1 MTGGV
6 LPSSHPSPS
15 ASGSSSPSVN
25 GGDDGDDTS
34 DDGDDTSTFTG
45 VGMVRAGAFPPALYP
60 VRSLHPPPRA
70 ALGGGF
76 SPFDRPLLVVFCAT

>member
-1 MTGGV
+1 MLQLLPMTGGV

-15 ASGSSSPSVN
+15 ASGSSSPSVK
-25 GGDDGDDTS
+25 GGDDGDDTN
-34 DDGDDTSTFTG
+34 TSTG
-45 VGMVRAGAFPPALYP
+45 AGMVRAGAFPPALYP

-76 SPFDRPLLVVFCAT
+76 SPFDRPQLVVFCAT

>member
-15 ASGSSSPSVN
+15 ASGSSSPSVK

-34 DDGDDTSTFTG
+34 TSTG
-45 VGMVRAGAFPPALYP
+45 AGMVRAGAFPPALYP

-76 SPFDRPLLVVFCAT
+76 SPFDRPQLVVFCAT

>member
-1 MTGGV
+1 VLQLLPMTGGV

-34 DDGDDTSTFTG
+34 TFTG

-60 VRSLHPPPRA
+60 VRSLHPPLRA

-76 SPFDRPLLVVFCAT
+76 SPFDRPQLVVFCAT